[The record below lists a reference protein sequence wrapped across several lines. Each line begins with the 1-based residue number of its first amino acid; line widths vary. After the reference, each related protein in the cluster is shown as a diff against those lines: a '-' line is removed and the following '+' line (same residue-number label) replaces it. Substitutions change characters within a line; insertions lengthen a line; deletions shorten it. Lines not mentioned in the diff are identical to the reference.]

1 MWVWAV
7 LALGMASNA
16 HAEAKIAVV
25 DFNQILNEWVVTKSS
40 MTALQSEFIPRQR
53 DLEQKDKELK
63 AKAERLQRDGQV
75 MSETERAGIQKEIAK
90 GQRDLK
96 AQADAV
102 NEDFEARR
110 NEEGGK
116 LQNQLIGEV
125 QNYAKANGYD
135 LVLSVNVA
143 IFVKDTYNITSQ
155 VLTYLQGRGDI
166 KPAAS
171 SKGGDAKPA
180 TPAKK

>member
-75 MSETERAGIQKEIAK
+75 MSETERTGIQKEIAK